1 MSLIGLARIVQQL
14 FRIYEFFILVWC
26 ILSWAPARPGGFIDD
41 LRGALGM
48 LVMPYLRF
56 FQRLIPPIG
65 GFLDISPII
74 AVFALG
80 LIERLVLGI
89 LI

>member
-1 MSLIGLARIVQQL
+1 MSLIGLARIVQEL
-14 FRIYEFFILVWC
+14 FRIYELFILA
-26 ILSWAPARPGGFIDD
+26 WAPARRGGFIDD